1 LQFLKKLT
9 FLLLTDIEQMPVP
22 TSGFGKAVDK
32 RASEMY
38 FENAQVLATADS
50 SILAL
55 GRSQGTG

>member
-1 LQFLKKLT
+1 
-9 FLLLTDIEQMPVP
+9 MPVP
-22 TSGFGKAVDK
+22 TSGFGKAVDQC
-32 RASEMY
+32 ASEVD